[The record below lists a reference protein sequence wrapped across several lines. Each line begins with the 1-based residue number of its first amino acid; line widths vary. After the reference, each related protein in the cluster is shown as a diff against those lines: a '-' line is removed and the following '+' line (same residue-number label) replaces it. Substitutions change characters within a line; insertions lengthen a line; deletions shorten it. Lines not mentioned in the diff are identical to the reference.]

1 MMPLAGHAIEISRPS
16 AVVAEQVV
24 ALGAAWLE
32 DAVRTAT
39 WRAAAVGGITPET
52 GASGSN
58 GVRVRIGRPSEGSD
72 VFRLPME
79 WEAPWTILPDQ
90 LRADLEISPA
100 DRLAARI
107 AATISAPRTLVPE
120 QQTERVRL
128 EEIADVAV
136 RSFLQRLFWTLEA
149 LGHYDLHSRF
159 GDPPGLNGSPIRG

>member
-1 MMPLAGHAIEISRPS
+1 MPLAGHAVEILRPS
-16 AVVAEQVV
+16 AVVAEQVI
-24 ALGAAWLE
+24 ALGEAWLE
-32 DAVRTAT
+32 DAVRTAA
-39 WRAAAVGGITPET
+39 WRAAAVGGVAPET
-52 GASGSN
+52 DAGGIN
-58 GVRVRIGRPSEGSD
+58 RVRVRVGRPSEGSD

-79 WEAPWTILPDQ
+79 WEAPGTMLPDQ

-120 QQTERVRL
+120 QETERIRI

-149 LGHYDLHSRF
+149 LGHYDLVSR
-159 GDPPGLNGSPIRG
+159 STSQQ